1 MKLSSMTSCSMQ
13 SRASVFMSMCLA
25 LLLASPFASV
35 AVEPDPHELNV
46 GAPQVQQYLDTAF
59 PREYEALGG
68 LFTLTARDP
77 ELAIPASGERLTL
90 GFSASASSAGGDETP
105 VGRIVMSSGLRY
117 DAADNALYLDQPTVD
132 DVQPA
137 SPGQRVDE
145 QTRVLL
151 NLWLADYARKEPLYR
166 LDPALMANLG
176 GVKVEST
183 RIRNGQ
189 IVVRFN
195 QPVGMPDLSDAQD

>member
-1 MKLSSMTSCSMQ
+1 MKFRVSSFKAAC
-13 SRASVFMSMCLA
+13 VC
-25 LLLASPFASV
+25 LLLISPLSALS
-35 AVEPDPHELNV
+35 VEPDRNELSV
-46 GAPQVQQYLDTAF
+46 AAPQVQQYLDTAF

-77 ELAIPASGERLTL
+77 KLSIPASGERLNME
-90 GFSASASSAGGDETP
+90 FSASASSAGGAESP
-105 VGRIVMSSGLRY
+105 VGRIVMSSGLRFEPN
-117 DAADNALYLDQPTVD
+117 DNALYLDQPTVD
-132 DVQPA
+132 NVQPA

-151 NLWLADYARKEPLYR
+151 NLWLSDYARKEPLYK

-195 QPVGMPDLSDAQD
+195 QPVGMPDLGDAQD

>member
-1 MKLSSMTSCSMQ
+1 MTA
-13 SRASVFMSMCLA
+13 SRATRCRSACLA
-25 LLLASPFASV
+25 LLFASPLSV
-35 AVEPDPHELNV
+35 IAAEPDRNELSV
-46 GAPQVQQYLDTAF
+46 SAPQVQQYLDTAF

-77 ELAIPASGERLTL
+77 KLSIPASGERLNME
-90 GFSASASSAGGDETP
+90 FSASASSAGSAESP

-117 DAADNALYLDQPTVD
+117 DANDTALYLDQPTVD

-151 NLWLADYARKEPLYR
+151 NLWLTDYARKEPLYK

-183 RIRNGQ
+183 SIRNGQ

-195 QPVGMPDLSDAQD
+195 QPVGMPDLGDAQD

>member
-1 MKLSSMTSCSMQ
+1 MTSPLGI
-13 SRASVFMSMCLA
+13 RFKAAWLA
-25 LLLASPFASV
+25 LLLVGAPAMAQAPSNEINV
-35 AVEPDPHELNV
+35 A
-46 GAPQVQQYLDTAF
+46 APQVQQYLDGAF

-77 ELAIPASGERLTL
+77 KLTIPASGERLL
-90 GFSASASSAGGDETP
+90 MAFSASASSAGGSDTP
-105 VGRIVMSSGLRY
+105 VGRIEMSSGLRY
-117 DAADNALYLDQPTVD
+117 DPQDYALYLDQPTVD

-151 NLWLADYARKEPLYR
+151 NLWLADYARKEPLYKI
-166 LDPALMANLG
+166 DPALLANFG
-176 GVKVEST
+176 SVKVESA
-183 RIRNGQ
+183 RIENGH

-195 QPVGMPDLSDAQD
+195 QPVGMPDLSDAPD

>member
-1 MKLSSMTSCSMQ
+1 MTFPLGI
-13 SRASVFMSMCLA
+13 RFKAAWLA
-25 LLLASPFASV
+25 LSLVGAPAMAQAPSNEINV
-35 AVEPDPHELNV
+35 A
-46 GAPQVQQYLDTAF
+46 APQVQQYLDSAF

-77 ELAIPASGERLTL
+77 KLTIPAAGERLL
-90 GFSASASSAGGDETP
+90 MAFSASASSAGGSDTP
-105 VGRIVMSSGLRY
+105 VGRIEMSSGLRY
-117 DAADNALYLDQPTVD
+117 DPQDYALYLDQPTVD

-151 NLWLADYARKEPLYR
+151 NLWLADYARKEPLYKI
-166 LDPALMANLG
+166 DPALLANFG
-176 GVKVEST
+176 SVKVESA
-183 RIRNGQ
+183 RIENGH

-195 QPVGMPDLSDAQD
+195 QPVGMPDLSDAPD

>member
-1 MKLSSMTSCSMQ
+1 MTFPLGNHFK
-13 SRASVFMSMCLA
+13 AAWLA
-25 LLLASPFASV
+25 LLLAGAPAMAQTPSNEITV
-35 AVEPDPHELNV
+35 A
-46 GAPQVQQYLDTAF
+46 APQVQQYLDSAF

-77 ELAIPASGERLTL
+77 KLTIPASGERLL
-90 GFSASASSAGGDETP
+90 MAFSASAASAGGSDTP
-105 VGRIVMSSGLRY
+105 VGRIEMSSGLRY
-117 DAADNALYLDQPTVD
+117 DPQGYALYLDQPTVD
-132 DVQPA
+132 DVRPA

-151 NLWLADYARKEPLYR
+151 NLWLADYARKEPLYK
-166 LDPALMANLG
+166 LDPALLANFG
-176 GVKVEST
+176 TVKVESA
-183 RIRNGQ
+183 RIENGH

>member
-1 MKLSSMTSCSMQ
+1 MNLPFGTYFKAAWLT
-13 SRASVFMSMCLA
+13 
-25 LLLASPFASV
+25 LLLASPPAMAQAPSNEISV
-35 AVEPDPHELNV
+35 A
-46 GAPQVQQYLDTAF
+46 APQVQQYLDSAF

-77 ELAIPASGERLTL
+77 KLTIPASGERLL
-90 GFSASASSAGGDETP
+90 MAFSASASSAGGSDTP
-105 VGRIVMSSGLRY
+105 VGRIEMSSGLRY
-117 DAADNALYLDQPTVD
+117 DPQGYALYLDQPTVD

-145 QTRVLL
+145 QTRMLL
-151 NLWLADYARKEPLYR
+151 NLWLADYARKEPLYK
-166 LDPALMANLG
+166 LDPALLANFG
-176 GVKVEST
+176 SVKVESA
-183 RIRNGQ
+183 RIEDGH

>member
-1 MKLSSMTSCSMQ
+1 MTFPLGTYFK
-13 SRASVFMSMCLA
+13 AAWLA
-25 LLLASPFASV
+25 LLLVSAPAMAQTPSNEITV
-35 AVEPDPHELNV
+35 A
-46 GAPQVQQYLDTAF
+46 APQVQQYLDSAF

-77 ELAIPASGERLTL
+77 KLTIPASGERLL
-90 GFSASASSAGGDETP
+90 MAFSASASSAGGSDTP
-105 VGRIVMSSGLRY
+105 VGRIEMSSGLRY
-117 DAADNALYLDQPTVD
+117 DPQGYALYLDQPTVD
-132 DVQPA
+132 DVRPA

-151 NLWLADYARKEPLYR
+151 NLWLADYARKEPLYK
-166 LDPALMANLG
+166 LDPALLANFG
-176 GVKVEST
+176 TVKVESA
-183 RIRNGQ
+183 RIENGH

>member
-1 MKLSSMTSCSMQ
+1 MKFCTFSIKS
-13 SRASVFMSMCLA
+13 ASIALVFA
-25 LLLASPFASV
+25 IASTTFASETERNELSV
-35 AVEPDPHELNV
+35 A
-46 GAPQVQQYLDTAF
+46 APQVQQYLNTAF

-77 ELAIPASGERLTL
+77 ELSIPATGERLNM
-90 GFSASASSAGGDETP
+90 GFSASASSPGGTDAP
-105 VGRIVMSSGLRY
+105 VGRILMSSGLRY
-117 DAADNALYLDQPTVD
+117 DPGENALYMDEPTVD

-137 SPGQRVDE
+137 AQGQRIDE

-166 LDPALMANLG
+166 LDPALLANLG
-176 GVKVEST
+176 GVKVESA

-195 QPVGMPDLSDAQD
+195 QPVGMPDLDDAQY

>member
-1 MKLSSMTSCSMQ
+1 MKFHQMNFRSAALKSACM
-13 SRASVFMSMCLA
+13 A
-25 LLLASPFASV
+25 LLLAGPPV
-35 AVEPDPHELNV
+35 AMAATADRNEIGVA
-46 GAPQVQQYLDTAF
+46 APQVQQYLDTAF

-77 ELAIPASGERLTL
+77 KLSIPSSGERLNM
-90 GFSASASSAGGDETP
+90 GFSASASSGGGAETP

-117 DAADNALYLDQPTVD
+117 DANDNALYMDQPTVD

-151 NLWLADYARKEPLYR
+151 NLWLADYARKQPLYK

-176 GVKVEST
+176 GVKVESAT
-183 RIRNGQ
+183 IHNGQ

-195 QPVGMPDLSDAQD
+195 QPVGMPDLDDAQE

>member
-1 MKLSSMTSCSMQ
+1 MTVPLSIRFRS
-13 SRASVFMSMCLA
+13 ACL
-25 LLLASPFASV
+25 LMLLASPLAAV
-35 AVEPDPHELNV
+35 AAEADRNELSV

-77 ELAIPASGERLTL
+77 KLSIPESGDRLNMD
-90 GFSASASSAGGDETP
+90 FSASASSAGGADTP

-117 DAADNALYLDQPTVD
+117 DANDNALYLDQPTVD
-132 DVQPA
+132 DVRPA
-137 SPGQRVDE
+137 APGQRVDE

-151 NLWLADYARKEPLYR
+151 NLWLADYAKKEPLYK

-176 GVKVEST
+176 GVRVESAK
-183 RIRNGQ
+183 IRDGQ

-195 QPVGMPDLSDAQD
+195 QPVGMPDLDDAQD

>member
-1 MKLSSMTSCSMQ
+1 MTFPLGTYFK
-13 SRASVFMSMCLA
+13 AAGLA
-25 LLLASPFASV
+25 LLLTGAPAVAQAPSNEISV
-35 AVEPDPHELNV
+35 AT
-46 GAPQVQQYLDTAF
+46 PQVQQYLDSAF

-77 ELAIPASGERLTL
+77 KLTIPTTGERLL
-90 GFSASASSAGGDETP
+90 MAFSASAASAGGSETP
-105 VGRIVMSSGLRY
+105 VGRIEMSSGLRY
-117 DAADNALYLDQPTVD
+117 DPQDYALYLDQPTVD
-132 DVQPA
+132 NVQPA

-151 NLWLADYARKEPLYR
+151 NLWLADYARKEPLYK
-166 LDPALMANLG
+166 LDPALLANFG
-176 GVKVEST
+176 NVKVESAG
-183 RIRNGQ
+183 IENGH

>member
-1 MKLSSMTSCSMQ
+1 MNFPLGTHFK
-13 SRASVFMSMCLA
+13 AAWLA
-25 LLLASPFASV
+25 ILLASVPAMAQAPSNEINV
-35 AVEPDPHELNV
+35 A
-46 GAPQVQQYLDTAF
+46 APQVQQYLDSAF
-59 PREYEALGG
+59 PRAYEALGG

-77 ELAIPASGERLTL
+77 KLTIPAAGERLL
-90 GFSASASSAGGDETP
+90 MAFSASASSAGGSDTP
-105 VGRIVMSSGLRY
+105 VGRIQMSSGLRY
-117 DAADNALYLDQPTVD
+117 DPQDYALYLDQPTVD

-151 NLWLADYARKEPLYR
+151 NLWLADYARKEPLYKI
-166 LDPALMANLG
+166 DPALLANFG
-176 GVKVEST
+176 SVKVESA
-183 RIRNGQ
+183 RIENGH

>member
-1 MKLSSMTSCSMQ
+1 MTFPLGTYFK
-13 SRASVFMSMCLA
+13 AAWLA
-25 LLLASPFASV
+25 LLLASAPAMAQTPSNEITV
-35 AVEPDPHELNV
+35 A
-46 GAPQVQQYLDTAF
+46 APQVQQYLDSAF

-77 ELAIPASGERLTL
+77 KLTIPASGERLL
-90 GFSASASSAGGDETP
+90 MAFSASASSAGGGDTP
-105 VGRIVMSSGLRY
+105 VGRIEMSSGLRY
-117 DAADNALYLDQPTVD
+117 DPQGYALYLDQPTVD
-132 DVQPA
+132 DVRPA

-151 NLWLADYARKEPLYR
+151 NLWLADYARKEPLYK
-166 LDPALMANLG
+166 LDPALLANFG
-176 GVKVEST
+176 TVKVESA
-183 RIRNGQ
+183 RIENGH